1 MSIESAIEKMD
12 RDNRDYLKD
21 LSFVYKKTKDPKVA
35 KEMLTMIQR
44 YDSSCSEKE
53 LKLYLSK

>member
-21 LSFVYKKTKDPKVA
+21 LSLVYRKTKDPKVA
-35 KEMLTMIQR
+35 KEIIAIIQR
-44 YDSSCSEKE
+44 YDSNCSEKE
-53 LKLYLSK
+53 LKHYLGL